1 MRGKSVA
8 TQLEEL
14 AEGVF
19 LYVWEGQISLD
30 DIRASMLPS
39 FRSARRVVFDVSGVD
54 IHPFKLA
61 MNGVIGH
68 RRLDLLEHVYIVYR
82 PMFKSQ
88 AEFLVQST
96 LKVPYSMHLSR
107 EEALKLAL
115 EEGSSSIKTPAA

>member
-1 MRGKSVA
+1 MA
-8 TQLEEL
+8 TYLEEL
-14 AEGVF
+14 AKGVF
-19 LYVWEGQISLD
+19 LYVWEGQVTLD

-68 RRLDLLEHVYIVYR
+68 RRLDLLEHVYVVYR

-107 EEALKLAL
+107 AEALKLAL
-115 EEGSSSIKTPAA
+115 EENAREKTP